1 MLPWGEN
8 TTLSEE
14 LTRESAHG
22 GVPRVLLAVQV
33 VIVVMMSMMISPSQ
47 KAVNRGPVCL
57 SEESGKLWPTF
68 SRGPI
73 CHKLGSGQPGP

>member
-1 MLPWGEN
+1 MVSNSLPSLKMRMLPWGEN

-33 VIVVMMSMMISPSQ
+33 VIVVMSMMISPS
-47 KAVNRGPVCL
+47 
-57 SEESGKLWPTF
+57 KL
-68 SRGPI
+68 
-73 CHKLGSGQPGP
+73 